1 MSKSK
6 KTFQNNKNAQQDK
19 VVAPPTDVKSTAK
32 KEKQKSTVS
41 RNEQLFWTIAFLLV
55 FVGIALYE
63 LIVNNSDMLF
73 KAQGRS
79 LFVYGSE
86 FFSTLTKSPGYIG
99 AWVGAYLTQ
108 FFYHPALGST
118 ILVAF
123 WCVIF
128 LLTKRAFKISN
139 ARAVLALI
147 PVVCLLISV
156 IDTGYWLYYL
166 KHPGYW
172 FRETIGFL
180 FTIISFYLGT
190 RLNKNIIVQ
199 SVYVI
204 LLTFFGYMFFGWYA
218 SLATI
223 YIVIYE
229 WLTAPSTKQ
238 SKLILTFVSALCLI
252 ATPLICYNLFFTE
265 LRIEDAWLGGFPFF
279 VQDANKG
286 FKPEIPFI
294 VMAIVPMFF
303 PLNTKYLDNVKLEGT
318 NALVYRLLNIVLLV
332 GIPFV
337 IDKANFDD
345 YNYHAEMRMYH
356 ATKECRWDDVLE
368 ESANYQSTPTREMVI
383 LNHIALF
390 NTGKVGTKMFSYNN
404 FGKAPHVY
412 DSLKVHMVQTAG
424 PVIYYHHGK
433 TNFAI
438 RWCVENGVE
447 FGNNFDELQVLVNC
461 ALVNGEWE
469 VAKKYLEILHNSI
482 YYKEWAEK
490 YLPIVHKPSL
500 IKNYHEFD
508 NVRELYNH
516 MGSILDGDNGLC
528 EMYLINYFSNTMNK
542 DSKYLQE
549 ITLMY
554 SLIQK
559 DIQLFWPRFF
569 LYAQMH
575 KNEEMPVIYQQ
586 AAMLYG
592 NLEQNV
598 DISHMPFSKGIAD
611 TYASFQ
617 QVSQTYLRQ
626 GMSVEQVAAAMRPD
640 FGDTFY
646 WFYFFCRD
654 VKSY

>member
-6 KTFQNNKNAQQDK
+6 KTFHNNRNTQQNK
-19 VVAPPTDVKSTAK
+19 VVAPPTYTKATNN
-32 KEKQKSTVS
+32 KEKRKSAVS
-41 RNEQLFWTIAFLLV
+41 HGEQILWAIAFLLV

-63 LIVNNSDMLF
+63 LIINNSDMLF

-86 FFSTLTKSPGYIG
+86 FFSTLTKSPGCVA
-99 AWVGAYLTQ
+99 AWLGSYFTQ
-108 FFYHPALGST
+108 FLYHPALGST

-128 LLTKRAFKISN
+128 FLTKRAFKISN
-139 ARAVLALI
+139 AWAVVALI
-147 PVVCLLISV
+147 PVVCLLISI

-180 FTIISFYLGT
+180 FTIITFYIGT
-190 RLNKNIIVQ
+190 RLNKNVIVQ
-199 SVYVI
+199 SAYII
-204 LLTFFGYMFFGWYA
+204 LLTFVGYIFFGWYA

-229 WLTAPSTKQ
+229 WFTALSTKL
-238 SKLILTFVSALCLI
+238 SELILTVVSALSLI

-265 LRIEDAWLGGFPFF
+265 IRIEDAWLGGFPFF
-279 VQDANKG
+279 KQDANNG
-286 FKPEIPFI
+286 FKPELPFVI
-294 VMAIVPMFF
+294 MAIVPIFM
-303 PLNTKYLDNVKLEGT
+303 PLITKYQNKVNLEGT
-318 NALVYRLLNIVLLV
+318 NALLYRLINIGLLA
-332 GIPFV
+332 GIPFIV
-337 IDKANFDD
+337 DIANFDD

-356 ATKECRWDDVLE
+356 AAKECRWDDVLE

-390 NTGKVGTKMFSYNN
+390 NTGKVGTQMFSYNN
-404 FGKAPHVY
+404 FGKAPQVY

-424 PVIYYHHGK
+424 PLIYYHHGK

-447 FGNNFDELQVLVNC
+447 FGNNFDELQVLINC

-469 VAKKYLEILHNSI
+469 VAKKYLEILKNSI

-490 YLPIVHKPSL
+490 YMPIVYNPSL

-516 MGSILDGDNGLC
+516 MGSTLDGDNGLC

-549 ITLMY
+549 LTLMY
-554 SLIQK
+554 ALIQK

-569 LYAQMH
+569 LYAQLH
-575 KNEEMPVIYQQ
+575 KDEDMPIIYQE

-592 NLEQNV
+592 NLEHNV
-598 DISHMPFSKGIAD
+598 DISHMPFSQGVAD
-611 TYASFQ
+611 KYASFQ
-617 QVSQTYLRQ
+617 QVSQTYLQQ
-626 GMSVEQVAAAMRPD
+626 GMSANQVAEVMRPD
-640 FGDTFY
+640 FGNTFY